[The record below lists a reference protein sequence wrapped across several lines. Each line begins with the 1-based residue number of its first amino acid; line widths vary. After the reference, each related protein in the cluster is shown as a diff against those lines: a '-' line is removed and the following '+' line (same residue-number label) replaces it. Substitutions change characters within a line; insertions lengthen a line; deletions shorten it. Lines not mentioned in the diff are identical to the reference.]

1 MRERF
6 DMYIVTY
13 EKLDQQMKIWE
24 KKFDFLETN
33 IDVQE
38 SVEYLVEREESGL
51 FRNIRIWDVDEITYK
66 KKIEVKVNIAW

>member
-13 EKLDQQMKIWE
+13 EKFDQQMKKWE
-24 KKFDFLETN
+24 KRFDFLETN

-38 SVEYLVEREESGL
+38 DVEYLVEREESGL
-51 FRNIRIWDVDEITYK
+51 IRNVRIWDVDEITYK
-66 KKIEVKVNIAW
+66 KKVEVKVNIAW